1 MSSTDSDASASPV
14 QVYRIPSILTTSAA
28 EMLQYFG
35 DDIIE
40 FKAAASTQVE
50 NDDPIMRDYG
60 LLWKQRQSQ
69 RVEFDYREVMN
80 TDGFAQNPLDEDA
93 ISDILDE
100 VDRRLTDDEIDA
112 DPDLAVTKMVIEVE
126 CPELTDV
133 LARSHTDKYTLTF
146 KSDPIT
152 DSEVRSKTED
162 LNRGKS
168 LYHDLK
174 FKKRNLNLRLV
185 EETRAKYTEQGN
197 SVMMSWQGP
206 DDIRPDTDPRLA
218 RIIRDEIL
226 PDEFTDQLK
235 HMVVTEEDKLKTT
248 GLGNGPTADG
258 DEEAENDE

>member
-1 MSSTDSDASASPV
+1 
-14 QVYRIPSILTTSAA
+14 
-28 EMLQYFG
+28 
-35 DDIIE
+35 
-40 FKAAASTQVE
+40 
-50 NDDPIMRDYG
+50 
-60 LLWKQRQSQ
+60 
-69 RVEFDYREVMN
+69 VMN

-197 SVMMSWQGP
+197 SVMMSWGGP

-235 HMVVTEEDKLKTT
+235 HMVVTEEDKLETT